1 MVWAVAKTM
10 VRALFMAGHE
20 VVVLDATNTTRAR
33 RSEWC
38 GQGWFTRFR
47 TMAVD
52 KEECIRRAANHG
64 DTHILPIIESMAGK
78 FEPVEAGEEG

>member
-1 MVWAVAKTM
+1 
-10 VRALFMAGHE
+10 
-20 VVVLDATNTTRAR
+20 
-33 RSEWC
+33 
-38 GQGWFTRFR
+38 
-47 TMAVD
+47 MAVD